1 MKVSFAA
8 ENWWWFACLWKEV
21 ELPRARSRN
30 GGVIASRHLR
40 SFEDDGD
47 LLKLDGV
54 GGYTTVGICLK
65 SLNFALKMRVSKK
78 KWEFHGIQTISQQRA
93 GFFVFLFF
101 FFLLYFTC
109 WNVTSSVFHWLDE
122 FQFSRIIFLCTYANP
137 YTEAPIL
144 TDFLLMSM
152 L

>member
-1 MKVSFAA
+1 M
-8 ENWWWFACLWKEV
+8 
-21 ELPRARSRN
+21 PRARSRN

-78 KWEFHGIQTISQQRA
+78 KMRVSWYTNYISTKSWVFF
-93 GFFVFLFF
+93 FFVFF
-101 FFLLYFTC
+101 FFLVYFTC
-109 WNVTSSVFHWLDE
+109 
-122 FQFSRIIFLCTYANP
+122 
-137 YTEAPIL
+137 
-144 TDFLLMSM
+144 
-152 L
+152 